1 MSDKTLKKILFSF
14 VVICCIAMVFVDKV
28 ILVGLL
34 AIICFML
41 IDTMCFLNK
50 REEEE
55 NEDEE

>member
-1 MSDKTLKKILFSF
+1 MSNKTLKKILFAF
-14 VVICCIAMVFVDKV
+14 VIICCISMLFVDKV
-28 ILVGLL
+28 IFVGLL

-50 REEEE
+50 REE

>member
-1 MSDKTLKKILFSF
+1 MNNGTLKKILFSF

-28 ILVGLL
+28 IFVGFL

-41 IDTMCFLNK
+41 INTICFLNK
-50 REEEE
+50 REE

>member
-14 VVICCIAMVFVDKV
+14 VVICYIAMVFVDKV
-28 ILVGLL
+28 IFVELL

-41 IDTMCFLNK
+41 IDAICFLNK

-55 NEDEE
+55 NEE

>member
-1 MSDKTLKKILFSF
+1 MNNGTLKKILFSF

-28 ILVGLL
+28 IFVGLL

-41 IDTMCFLNK
+41 IDAICFLNK
-50 REEEE
+50 RVE

>member
-1 MSDKTLKKILFSF
+1 MSNGTLKKILFSF

-28 ILVGLL
+28 IFVGLL

-41 IDTMCFLNK
+41 IDAICFLNK
-50 REEEE
+50 REE

>member
-28 ILVGLL
+28 IFVGLL

-41 IDTMCFLNK
+41 IDAICFLNK
-50 REEEE
+50 REE

>member
-28 ILVGLL
+28 IFIGLL

-41 IDTMCFLNK
+41 IDTICFLNK
-50 REEEE
+50 REEDK
-55 NEDEE
+55 DEE

>member
-28 ILVGLL
+28 IFIGLL
-34 AIICFML
+34 AVICFML
-41 IDTMCFLNK
+41 IDTICFLNK
-50 REEEE
+50 REE

>member
-28 ILVGLL
+28 IFVGLL

-41 IDTMCFLNK
+41 INTICFLNE
-50 REEEE
+50 REKE
-55 NEDEE
+55 NEE

>member
-1 MSDKTLKKILFSF
+1 MNNGTLKKILFSF

-28 ILVGLL
+28 IFVGLL

-41 IDTMCFLNK
+41 IDAICFLNK
-50 REEEE
+50 REE

>member
-14 VVICCIAMVFVDKV
+14 VVICCIAMVFVDRV
-28 ILVGLL
+28 IFGGLL

-41 IDTMCFLNK
+41 INTICFLNK

-55 NEDEE
+55 NEE

>member
-28 ILVGLL
+28 IFVGLL

-41 IDTMCFLNK
+41 IDTICFLNK
-50 REEEE
+50 REEDK
-55 NEDEE
+55 DEE

>member
-28 ILVGLL
+28 IFIGLL

-41 IDTMCFLNK
+41 IDTICFLNK
-50 REEEE
+50 REED
-55 NEDEE
+55 EDEE

>member
-28 ILVGLL
+28 IFVGLL

-41 IDTMCFLNK
+41 IAAICFLNK
-50 REEEE
+50 REE